1 MIKKQQ
7 GFSAY
12 SAIFYLVLAGIVM
25 VYGTQIIM
33 GYVEKGTMK
42 QVLKTVVTDIE
53 QQESPA
59 RPKDVVEHVMKSME
73 MSNITLSQDDIEVT
87 NPTGTPNKYNITVS
101 HYKQINITS
110 KIYLMMDLGV
120 TQEAD

>member
-42 QVLKTVVTDIE
+42 QVLKTVVADIE